1 MDQRTKK
8 TTREKLVE
16 VAMELFA
23 AQGYHATGLKQV
35 LDRSEVNA
43 GSLYYFFR
51 TKEDLLLAVL
61 DQYAELLHPIVM
73 APAWENV
80 DDPIDRIF
88 AVLGRYR
95 EWMQSAGCTGGC
107 PIGNLALE
115 VADARPAV
123 REKIALNFTSWCK
136 AIEACL
142 DEAADRLPPE
152 LDRAALSRF
161 VLTVMEGSIMQA
173 RAHKDLGPFD
183 LGVGQLRDYFDRLL
197 AARAID

>member
-1 MDQRTKK
+1 MDQRTTK

-80 DDPIDRIF
+80 NDPIDRIF
-88 AVLGRYR
+88 AVLARYR
-95 EWMQSAGCTGGC
+95 EWMHASGCAGGC

-123 REKIALNFTSWCK
+123 REKIARNFTSWCQ

-197 AARAID
+197 AARAIE